1 MPILID
7 QLNVNARVRSETA
20 QARKKQTTKDLSH
33 APVPPPVVLELLERA
48 LDAKRWP

>member
-7 QLNVNARVRSETA
+7 QLNINAKVRSDTV
-20 QARKKQTTKDLSH
+20 QARKKQTIRDLPH
-33 APVPPPVVLELLERA
+33 GPLPPPVVLELLERA